1 MSEGR
6 VYLVGAGPGDPELL
20 TLKGLRLLREADVVL
35 YDRLVDRRL
44 LDHCRPDTELVDVG
58 RVPGERGRTQSRIS
72 GLLVEKAREG
82 KRVVRLKGGD
92 PFVFGRGGEEV
103 EALHEA
109 GVLFEVSPGVTSA
122 VAAPAYAGIPLT
134 HRDYASAFTVI
145 TGSVAPGRQDM
156 EHDWTVIAKMPG
168 TLVILMGWR
177 QLAEIADALI
187 AAGKPKDTPA
197 AVVSWGATVH
207 QKSASGSLDTIAE
220 VAKRAGLGAPAAIV
234 VGDVARLHDRLNWY
248 EEMPLFGRRIVV
260 TRTRQQAG
268 RLSALLA
275 ELGAHVLEIPAI
287 EVQRLDDFSDL
298 DLCLRS
304 LADFDWMVFTSANA
318 VRAVCDRLIEIGMDL
333 RAFHGLRVAVVG
345 KATASVLL
353 ARGVKADL
361 VPSSAVSRRL
371 GEELVQQ
378 GIAGRKVLLPRS
390 EIASEELPRILSAGG
405 AVVRQ
410 ADAYRT
416 VLPTESREMA
426 KEAFSEGVDAVTFA
440 SSSSVNNMVEL
451 LDGDASCLSEV
462 AVACIGPVTAEAA
475 SGRGLKVDIVAKEA
489 TIASLVESLVEHFS
503 SEA

>member
-20 TLKGLRLLREADVVL
+20 TLKGLRLLRDADVVV
-35 YDRLVDRRL
+35 YDRLIDRRL
-44 LDHCRPDTELVDVG
+44 LDHCKSAVELVDVG
-58 RVPGERGRTQSRIS
+58 KVPGGRGRTQGHI
-72 GLLVEKAREG
+72 GDLLVAKAREG

-92 PFVFGRGGEEV
+92 PFVFGRGGEEA
-103 EALHEA
+103 EALREA
-109 GVLFEVSPGVTSA
+109 GVSFEISPGVTSA
-122 VAAPAYAGIPLT
+122 TAAPAYAGIPLT

-145 TGSVAPGRQDM
+145 TGSVARGREDM
-156 EHDWTVIAKMPG
+156 RADWSVIARMPG

-177 QLAEIADALI
+177 QLAEIAEALI
-187 AAGKPKDTPA
+187 VAGKPKDTPV
-197 AVVSWGATVH
+197 AVVSWGTTVR
-207 QKSASGSLDTIAE
+207 QKSASGRLDSIVE
-220 VAKRAGLGAPAAIV
+220 VARCAGLGAPAAII

-268 RLSALLA
+268 RLSAQLA

-287 EVQRLDDFSDL
+287 EIQRLDDFSDL
-298 DLCLRS
+298 DSCLSS
-304 LADFDWMVFTSANA
+304 LADFDWTVFTSANA
-318 VRAVCDRLIEIGMDL
+318 VRAVCDRLIEIGMDV

-345 KATASVLL
+345 KATASALL
-353 ARGVKADL
+353 ARGVRADL

-371 GEELVQQ
+371 GEELIEQ
-378 GIAGRKVLLPRS
+378 GIAGRQVLLPRS

-410 ADAYRT
+410 VDAYRT
-416 VLPTESREMA
+416 VLPTGSREMA
-426 KEAFSEGVDAVTFA
+426 RDVFSRGVDAVTFA
-440 SSSSVNNMVEL
+440 SSSSVNNMLEL
-451 LDGDASCLSEV
+451 LDGDASYLSEV
-462 AVACIGPVTAEAA
+462 AVACIGSVTAEAA

-503 SEA
+503 E